1 MVGRFPCLFID
12 QTAKSDK
19 KYWIS
24 TEYIKLV
31 ITSEGKIEKCP
42 YKLTARKYS
51 LFEIREK
58 CLEKNEKYMRI
69 TSDEDYSKLSQ
80 EEVKGRLAFPNEVN
94 TSEEPDKLFAQLKK
108 VERTWHSSL
117 WHDHARIEDTMIFM
131 NGDNPSVE
139 FEDGTQ
145 KGGHRG
151 CVGCDG
157 DMHSSFNLKS
167 MSHRKYK
174 TLKEKQ
180 NLVLTGPEGKKGG
193 LYPFKNLKIEQ
204 LRGEL

>member
-69 TSDEDYSKLSQ
+69 TPDEDYSKLSQ

-94 TSEEPDKLFAQLKK
+94 TREEPDKLLAQLKK
-108 VERTWHSSL
+108 VERTSKL
-117 WHDHARIEDTMIFM
+117 ALVIMARSCW
-131 NGDNPSVE
+131 N
-139 FEDGTQ
+139 
-145 KGGHRG
+145 
-151 CVGCDG
+151 
-157 DMHSSFNLKS
+157 
-167 MSHRKYK
+167 
-174 TLKEKQ
+174 
-180 NLVLTGPEGKKGG
+180 
-193 LYPFKNLKIEQ
+193 
-204 LRGEL
+204 

>member
-42 YKLTARKYS
+42 YKLKARKYS

-69 TSDEDYSKLSQ
+69 TPDEDYSKLSQ

-108 VERTWHSSL
+108 VERTWHWSL
-117 WHDHARIEDTMIFM
+117 
-131 NGDNPSVE
+131 
-139 FEDGTQ
+139 
-145 KGGHRG
+145 
-151 CVGCDG
+151 
-157 DMHSSFNLKS
+157 
-167 MSHRKYK
+167 
-174 TLKEKQ
+174 
-180 NLVLTGPEGKKGG
+180 
-193 LYPFKNLKIEQ
+193 
-204 LRGEL
+204 